1 MCVRVCVYTG
11 EKGSAKGAALGGA
24 ATAATARRNDIVK
37 EVLAVQDNTH
47 TRAYWGR
54 QLTPGSGSRKQGTLK
69 QAIWEC
75 CCQIGTQL
83 APRRYPVPLEGAQTQ
98 PPPTPTGAGHTG
110 HEGQP
115 HRYCRTRCY
124 QFEVMRY
131 ELYCIANRVPLT
143 PPSRSTRGSCGGTNY
158 VIVG

>member
-1 MCVRVCVYTG
+1 VCVRVCVYTG

-83 APRRYPVPLEGAQTQ
+83 KWTGPQDGIQCPWKGPKHNLPQHLQAPVTLGTRANRTAI
-98 PPPTPTGAGHTG
+98 AGHG
-110 HEGQP
+110 
-115 HRYCRTRCY
+115 
-124 QFEVMRY
+124 V
-131 ELYCIANRVPLT
+131 
-143 PPSRSTRGSCGGTNY
+143 TNLR
-158 VIVG
+158 

>member
-47 TRAYWGR
+47 TRAYWGKEFS
-54 QLTPGSGSRKQGTLK
+54 PGSGSRKHGTLK
-69 QAIWEC
+69 QPIWEC

-83 APRRYPVPLEGAQTQ
+83 KWTGPQDGIQCPWKGPKHKFTHHLQAPVTLAQGRRGI
-98 PPPTPTGAGHTG
+98 AGHG
-110 HEGQP
+110 IP
-115 HRYCRTRCY
+115 NLR
-124 QFEVMRY
+124 
-131 ELYCIANRVPLT
+131 
-143 PPSRSTRGSCGGTNY
+143 
-158 VIVG
+158 